1 MSTDSEAL
9 LRILVDAGVE
19 FIVIG
24 GAAAIAHGAATP
36 TLDLDIAAPM
46 TEENLERLMRALE
59 PLHPRHATRPDLGT
73 VWQTPAELTRFRL
86 LLLQTDIGRL
96 DVLPRVE
103 PLGDYDEL
111 EAVELEL
118 LEGTS
123 VRVLTLEQLIAVK
136 THLSRRKDKVVEAEL
151 RAIADLRRT
160 EGEGDPGEGG

>member
-46 TEENLERLMRALE
+46 TEANLERLMGALE
-59 PLHPRHATRPDLGT
+59 PVHPRHATRPDLGT
-73 VWQTPAELTRFRL
+73 VWQTPTELTRFRL

-103 PLGDYDEL
+103 PLGDYDKL

-118 LEGTS
+118 LEGTP

-151 RAIADLRRT
+151 RAIADLRR
-160 EGEGDPGEGG
+160 GEGDRGERE